1 MLASWEFD
9 RSKQR
14 ENIMK
19 PGVTEVFSDTFEPV
33 RRRDGPVKICQA
45 TQGCPQVPP
54 LMARRLR
61 DNLPESISAF
71 PSTSITVTFDPR
83 AQQTTSAFASRTSRN
98 RNDQLFDGKLRS
110 TTATAG
116 QPRGNVCARISRTR
130 SFDEGFVCQFQHSQT
145 LGQSGQLLP
154 LHSVTCLPCY

>member
-33 RRRDGPVKICQA
+33 RRRNGPVKIYQA
-45 TQGCPQVPP
+45 TQGCPRVPP

-71 PSTSITVTFDPR
+71 PSTSITVTFDP
-83 AQQTTSAFASRTSRN
+83 
-98 RNDQLFDGKLRS
+98 
-110 TTATAG
+110 
-116 QPRGNVCARISRTR
+116 
-130 SFDEGFVCQFQHSQT
+130 
-145 LGQSGQLLP
+145 
-154 LHSVTCLPCY
+154 

>member
-45 TQGCPQVPP
+45 AQGCPQEPP
-54 LMARRLR
+54 LMARRQR

-98 RNDQLFDGKLRS
+98 RNDQLFDGKRGTPAIQPL
-110 TTATAG
+110 TAEIQLPTAE
-116 QPRGNVCARISRTR
+116 N
-130 SFDEGFVCQFQHSQT
+130 
-145 LGQSGQLLP
+145 
-154 LHSVTCLPCY
+154 

>member
-19 PGVTEVFSDTFEPV
+19 PGVTEVFNDTFEPV

-71 PSTSITVTFDPR
+71 PFTSITVDFANSNNLVFDP
-83 AQQTTSAFASRTSRN
+83 
-98 RNDQLFDGKLRS
+98 
-110 TTATAG
+110 
-116 QPRGNVCARISRTR
+116 
-130 SFDEGFVCQFQHSQT
+130 
-145 LGQSGQLLP
+145 
-154 LHSVTCLPCY
+154 